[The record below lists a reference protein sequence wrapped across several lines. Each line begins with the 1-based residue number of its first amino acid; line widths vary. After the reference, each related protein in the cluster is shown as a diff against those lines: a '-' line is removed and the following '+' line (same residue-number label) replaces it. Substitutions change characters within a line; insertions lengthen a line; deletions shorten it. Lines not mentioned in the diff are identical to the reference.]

1 MQVCLGFLFCHS
13 RSRTPISMFSMLF
26 WTRTRFSDLT
36 GPAFKSLPSWYITIE
51 DLRLPHR
58 YRKLWNALP
67 KIMIRFLYEN
77 YISDLNEFVIY
88 SFFNK
93 LSLFLLFLKY
103 MSLFKQFLKELVK
116 ELGPY
121 YNISKLFKGIFL
133 EWSPKISFSVYIW
146 LTSIVKI

>member
-1 MQVCLGFLFCHS
+1 
-13 RSRTPISMFSMLF
+13 
-26 WTRTRFSDLT
+26 
-36 GPAFKSLPSWYITIE
+36 
-51 DLRLPHR
+51 
-58 YRKLWNALP
+58 
-67 KIMIRFLYEN
+67 MIRFLYEN

-133 EWSPKISFSVYIW
+133 EWSPKISFSVYI
-146 LTSIVKI
+146 